1 MTLSRPRG
9 PLTTSAFS
17 YIKYTLLVRQLGFVC
32 VLLYIARSGLLQRL
46 NSKIVSYC
54 LTDISHIKHPDKVWS
69 TSLTKMPMFTK
80 AEMKEHITRSGKHIA
95 NKDHHSVPTSLR
107 KAKTFLE
114 DEYLHE
120 IIAASD

>member
-1 MTLSRPRG
+1 MIILYTFHYS
-9 PLTTSAFS
+9 LTISVSNLCA
-17 YIKYTLLVRQLGFVC
+17 
-32 VLLYIARSGLLQRL
+32 RL

-54 LTDISHIKHPDKVWS
+54 LTDISPIKYPDNGWS

-80 AEMKEHITRSGKHIA
+80 AEMNEHITRSGKHIA

-114 DEYLHE
+114 DGYLHE
-120 IIAASD
+120 IIAASDQHVFLFQS